1 MSAIW
6 LWDEIWE
13 VWEWEAEANTEKIH
27 VRIKVFAKI
36 ILKVDCFLIS
46 YRILY
51 ILKSSVLWSN
61 LKSYKS
67 EFFLHQITSRYKT
80 VCDESKSARFRQ
92 KNQFIKHEYHWK
104 YEYQNVAACELL
116 MLEMCRYPKQCWF
129 SFEIFLCST
138 RDILHHLT
146 QKFSLF
152 TSSYLFL
159 ALKYFTIP
167 MFLSIYFE
175 EANPECLFKKLWRV
189 RVQSEHTTLHA

>member
-1 MSAIW
+1 MRW
-6 LWDEIWE
+6 VKE
-13 VWEWEAEANTEKIH
+13 
-27 VRIKVFAKI
+27 
-36 ILKVDCFLIS
+36 CQIS
-46 YRILY
+46 P
-51 ILKSSVLWSN
+51 
-61 LKSYKS
+61 
-67 EFFLHQITSRYKT
+67 
-80 VCDESKSARFRQ
+80 

-189 RVQSEHTTLHA
+189 RVQSEHTTLHAWRFIFRWISVHEKNKINLFFLTQICFFF